1 MGKRGGWGAAVLGLL
16 LAVGCASGPQR
27 RPDTSPRAETSSE
40 PGPERAPIVLE
51 APRHQVEKLPVQIHR
66 VAAGETLY
74 HIAHEYDVPVDEL
87 AKANHITDPRTLSV
101 GQDLV
106 IPRAPTVEAQP
117 KPAKARRSARKAEPI
132 GRPGGVLDW
141 PLRGVLYAKFGT
153 KGGDPHEG
161 IDLAAPTGTPVK
173 AAAAGT
179 VIYAGEQEG
188 YGLIAIVQHDD
199 GLITLYAH
207 NRDLRVK
214 SGQKVRD
221 GQVLATVGES
231 GRTSGP
237 HLHFEVRKAGKPVD
251 PLQYLKPPP
260 DQ

>member
-1 MGKRGGWGAAVLGLL
+1 MAS
-16 LAVGCASGPQR
+16 LALVVAGCASGPQR
-27 RPDTSPRAETSSE
+27 RPDRPTQAQPSADTEMDAETSSH
-40 PGPERAPIVLE
+40 APIVLE
-51 APRHQVEKLPVQIHR
+51 TPKHQVEKVPVQIHR
-66 VAAGETLY
+66 VAAGETLF

-87 AKANHITDPRTLSV
+87 AKANHISDARSLSV

-106 IPRAPTVEAQP
+106 IPRTPTATAEP
-117 KPAKARRSARKAEPI
+117 PSSKGRRAARKAEPV

-141 PLRGVLYAKFGT
+141 PLRGVLYARFGN

-179 VIYAGEQEG
+179 VIFAGEQEG
-188 YGLIAIVQHDD
+188 YGLIAIVQHAD

-214 SGQKVRD
+214 NGQSVRE

-237 HLHFEVRKAGKPVD
+237 HLHFEVRKGGKPVD
-251 PLQYLKPPP
+251 PLQFLKRPPGM
-260 DQ
+260 